1 MVKKFS
7 IWFFSAI
14 IVLSTVQ
21 FTWLNSGEVNA
32 SAASAADPLPY
43 SSKFDNWTVER
54 SGSINVAFTATLN
67 GHTGAALSI
76 VNQTP
81 KAPNTFAQIY
91 QKVTVKPSTLYR
103 FSAWVESDGLP
114 STGSLQAMLSDD
126 WGTRYSFPSGTYA
139 WRQVTWTYTT
149 TSSQTSM
156 TLRLGIQEPTPG
168 VRIDDMTMVEDGTTQ
183 NLLSNGGF
191 EQHSYYFGVSNST
204 LLFDQGSAAI
214 NFITDAPNPTSASW
228 TVRDVRGLPVTNG
241 TVTYTG
247 GKATVDLSG
256 LGNGFYTI
264 EATSTADNGPI
275 NLSTSFGV
283 VPPMPAAAKSSDS
296 PFGVGIH
303 GLDSTVIAGLSRI
316 GITHAR
322 TDASW
327 SSVEKSPGVYTFPS
341 TLTDGLAAL
350 HNAGIEPLLISDY
363 RNTLYDDNLTPS
375 SPEGLA
381 AYGNYTAAVNDQF
394 KNYSQAT
401 EVYNEFN
408 INFNN
413 GKCGRTP
420 ACYVQLLKAAGAAV
434 SAKNPDGELVGPA
447 ISGASEDFVKQVLQ
461 GGGSDI
467 LSAVSIHPY
476 RHPQAPEGME
486 NQMSSMVKTI
496 KDTSGKD
503 IPLWLTEYGWPTNTL
518 VNGITDSMQADYL
531 VRSSVLSLAG
541 GVARLYWYDA
551 RDDGTDPN
559 NQEHNFGLFEVRR
572 ATAVNA
578 AEPKVSAVA
587 QAVMAAE
594 LAGKTLTSRDS
605 LDSSTYSY
613 VFGSGSDATRVMWAP
628 SGGKTVTLTTNQ
640 PLTLTDEYG
649 VQTTLTPYAGA
660 VNVALTEHPVYV
672 TGAPTTVALNTTP
685 GVTLQTS
692 STVAQGESIKV
703 RAVVDRKGANCQS
716 VPSTVTF
723 NIEGRQK
730 DVQVD
735 GCTTGEAVFDVP
747 TTASQT
753 ASWVTGKASTND
765 GEFASLATST
775 ISITQAVTANVDLQL
790 VRHGDGYAEQ
800 AVITVANKSR
810 VTPITLSN
818 ITWKVGDQSGTI
830 DETSTVEAGKSVQH
844 MITLSSLQLWKQG
857 YLDLSVGV
865 QDMDPVT
872 LHRSVGIGP
881 IEPNS
886 NATVAP
892 IDLATD
898 VMWQKYTADWGGTSD
913 LSGTVKITET
923 SNGIHFH
930 AEVQDDVFHQ
940 TNPAG
945 NMYNG
950 DSIQMSFSPAPPGV
964 SQERTEIGLALTPS
978 GPAAYTFAATG
989 LAVTGSTP
997 TDSLSITQSGTV
1009 TTYDAVIPWQSFGL
1023 TTAPTGTFAFSFL
1036 VNDDDG
1042 AGRKGFLE
1050 WSSGIGKSKDTS
1062 AHFPVQLTSE
1072 LHTPDVTAPASVARI
1087 SPEEPTGSNGWYTSN
1102 VTVNLSASDDLSG
1115 VAKTEYSLDNGATW
1129 TPYTVPVTFNE
1140 DGIYTVN
1147 YRSTDKA
1154 GNVEAV
1160 KSVGFKR
1167 DSKAP
1172 TITVTGLEYGSYP
1185 DSGDIVP
1192 IVTLSDRLSGVDS
1205 TKFTVTL
1212 DTYGVQAGSPIPLYT
1227 LPLGTHT
1234 YIVTAIDLAG
1244 NADSQTIVFETTTSI
1259 EALKSLIAR
1268 FTNDGWIDNAGV
1280 ANSLQRKLDASS
1292 LTGFI
1297 NEVKAQIGKHLTTQ
1311 AADYLLRDAQ
1321 YLMVLK

>member
-1 MVKKFS
+1 MVKKLF
-7 IWFFSAI
+7 IWFFSAV

-21 FTWLNSGEVNA
+21 FTWINSGVVYA
-32 SAASAADPLPY
+32 SAVAPLPY
-43 SSKFDNWTVER
+43 SSTFDSWTIGR
-54 SGSINVAFTATLN
+54 SGSIDAAFTATLN
-67 GHTGAALSI
+67 GHTGGAALSI

-81 KAPNTFAQIY
+81 KASNTFGQIY
-91 QKVTVKPSTLYR
+91 QTVTVKPSTLYR
-103 FSAWVESDGLP
+103 FSAWVASDDLP
-114 STGSLQAMLSDD
+114 SSALQAVLSDD
-126 WGTRYSFPSGTYA
+126 WGTRYSFPGGTYA
-139 WRQVTWTYTT
+139 WRQVNWNYTT

-156 TLRLGIQEPTPG
+156 TLRLLTQDVTPG
-168 VRIDDMTMVEDGTTQ
+168 VRIDDMTMVENGTTQ

-191 EQHSYYFGVSNST
+191 EQHSYIFGVSNST
-204 LLFDQGSAAI
+204 LLFDTGTAAI
-214 NFITDAPNPTSASW
+214 NFFTDAPNPTSASW
-228 TVRDVRGLPVTNG
+228 TVLDVRGLPITNG
-241 TVTYTG
+241 KATYAG

-256 LGNGFYTI
+256 LDNGFYTI

-275 NLSTSFGV
+275 NLSISFGV
-283 VPPMPAAAKSSDS
+283 VPPMPSAAKSSDS

-341 TLTDGLAAL
+341 TLTDGFAAL
-350 HNAGIEPLLISDY
+350 HNAGIEPLPISDY

-381 AYGNYTAAVNDQF
+381 AYGNYTAALNDQF
-394 KNYSQAT
+394 KNYTQAT

-434 SAKNPDGELVGPA
+434 STKNPDGKLVGPA
-447 ISGASEDFVKQVLQ
+447 ISGASADFVKQVLQ
-461 GGGSDI
+461 GGGSDL

-486 NQMSSMVKTI
+486 IQMSSMVKTI
-496 KDTSGKD
+496 KDTAGKD
-503 IPLWLTEYGWPTNTL
+503 IPLWLTEFGWPTNTP

-551 RDDGTDPN
+551 RDDGTSPT

-594 LAGKTLTSRDS
+594 LAGKRLTSRDS

-628 SGGKTVTLTTNQ
+628 SGGKTVTLTTDQ

-649 VQTTLTPYAGA
+649 AQTTLTPYAGA
-660 VNVALTEHPVYV
+660 VNVALTEHPVYL

-685 GVTLQTS
+685 GVTLQVS
-692 STVAQGESIKV
+692 STVAQGESIEV
-703 RAVVDRKGANCQS
+703 RAVVDRNGANCQS
-716 VPSTVTF
+716 MPSTVTF
-723 NIEGRQK
+723 NIEGQQK
-730 DVQVD
+730 DVQVN
-735 GCTTGEAVFDVP
+735 GCTTGEAVFNVP

-753 ASWVTGKASTND
+753 ASWVTGEASMS
-765 GEFASLATST
+765 GGKFASLASST
-775 ISITQAVTANVDLQL
+775 ISITQAISSTVDLQL
-790 VRHGDGYAEQ
+790 VRDGDRYAEQ
-800 AVITVANKSR
+800 AVITVSNNSR
-810 VTPITLSN
+810 VTPVTLNN

-830 DETSTVEAGKSVQH
+830 DEISTVETGKSVQQ
-844 MITLSSLQLWKQG
+844 MLPLSGLRLWKQE
-857 YLDLSVGV
+857 YLDLRVGV
-865 QDMDPVT
+865 QNKDPVT

-881 IEPNS
+881 IEPDS

-898 VMWQKYTADWGGTSD
+898 VTWQKYTADWGGASD
-913 LSGTVKITET
+913 LSGTAKITET
-923 SNGIHFH
+923 SRGIHFH

-950 DSIQMSFSPAPPGV
+950 DSIQMSFSPAQPGT

-997 TDSLSITQSGTV
+997 TDSLSVTRSGTV

-1023 TTAPTGTFAFSFL
+1023 TAAPTGTFAFSFL

-1042 AGRKGFLE
+1042 DGRKGFME

-1072 LHTPDVTAPASVARI
+1072 LHAPDETAPISVARV
-1087 SPEEPTGSNGWYTSN
+1087 SPEEPNGSNGWYTSD
-1102 VTVNLSASDDLSG
+1102 VTVSLSASDDLSG

-1129 TPYTVPVTFNE
+1129 TSYTAPATFNQ

-1147 YRSTDKA
+1147 YRSTDKV

-1160 KSVGFKR
+1160 KSVSFKR

-1172 TITVTGLEYGSYP
+1172 TITVTGLVYGSYP

-1192 IVTLSDRLSGVDS
+1192 IVTFSDRLSGVDS
-1205 TKFTVTL
+1205 TKVAVTL
-1212 DTYGVQAGSPIPLYT
+1212 DTYGVQPGSTIPLYP
-1227 LPLGTHT
+1227 LSLGTHT
-1234 YIVTAIDLAG
+1234 YVVTAIDLAG
-1244 NADSQTIVFETTTSI
+1244 NAESQTIVFETTTST
-1259 EALKSLIAR
+1259 EALKSLITR
-1268 FTNDGWIDNAGV
+1268 FKNIGWIDNAGI
-1280 ANSLQRKLDASS
+1280 ANSLQRKLDAPN
-1292 LTGFI
+1292 LTGFV
-1297 NEVKAQIGKHLTTQ
+1297 NEVKAQAGKHLTTQ

-1321 YLMVLK
+1321 YLMKLK